1 MIKALFQFIFLTVLV
16 SASTPARCGPLFG
29 NQKCPC
35 VGSGKPWD
43 MNTYCDEVKG
53 ECGRYRSSYDA
64 SSGLYDCE
72 TNVVETLPTGCL
84 KIENGNFAG
93 IYKVN
98 GLHAGKNRYVHTTD
112 PSKVISWVHI
122 GRYAWHITQNGQG
135 IMHWYHDRDAYG
147 INIGFDGN
155 PAAGVIPGIPDL
167 TGFPE
172 IVSDY
177 ESQAEGCMPAVT
189 RPTKPSL
196 ISAGKSATSSALY
209 NGAGRWWPA
218 SNALRDSSN
227 LGQLQYD
234 CRWHHPG
241 SVAIHGAPAG
251 TTLWWQVDLGKSF
264 EVTSIKLRGFN
275 LPGYWSNG
283 QFKVCSDA
291 AGLDCTL
298 CGGVIADHEAANTW
312 KQVTCNTLV
321 GRYVRLTHRTID
333 RRNWHFCRVEVYGR
347 ETTTTQAPSLT
358 PTQTPT
364 SAPSLSPT
372 QTPTSAPS
380 LTPTQT
386 PTSAPSLTPT
396 ETPTSAPSL
405 TPTQT
410 PTSAP
415 SLTPTE
421 TPTSAP
427 SLTPTETPTSAPSLT
442 PTKSPSPAP
451 TAQEFTMKVKG
462 FHGDPVSSLA
472 RIVFSQERTEVE
484 KIVSDVKTIKA
495 AKDTT
500 RKN

>member
-1 MIKALFQFIFLTVLV
+1 MIKAFLICISLNVLV

-29 NQKCPC
+29 NRKCPC

-43 MNTYCDEVKG
+43 MNQYCDEVKG
-53 ECGRYRSSYDA
+53 ECGPYRSSYDA

-98 GLHAGKNRYVHTTD
+98 GLYAGKNRYVHTTD

-251 TTLWWQVDLGKSF
+251 TTLWWQVDLEKDF
-264 EVTSIKLRGFN
+264 EVTRIKLRGFN
-275 LPGYWSNG
+275 LPGYSSNV

-291 AGLDCTL
+291 AGLVCTL
-298 CGGVIADHEAANTW
+298 CGGVIAEPANTW
-312 KQVTCNTLV
+312 KEVTCNTSV
-321 GRYVRLTHRTID
+321 GRYVRLTHQTID
-333 RRNWHFCRVEVYGR
+333 TRNWHFCRVEVYGR
-347 ETTTTQAPSLT
+347 ETTTTQA
-358 PTQTPT
+358 
-364 SAPSLSPT
+364 PT

-405 TPTQT
+405 TPT
-410 PTSAP
+410 
-415 SLTPTE
+415 
-421 TPTSAP
+421 
-427 SLTPTETPTSAPSLT
+427 
-442 PTKSPSPAP
+442 KSPSPAP
-451 TAQEFTMKVKG
+451 TAQEFMMKVKG